1 MTMSEE
7 TRVDRRDL
15 LHRIALTGGALLLPG
30 SRPAPRAKAEP
41 EEEVSPAEDLMR
53 EHGVLNRV
61 LLVYEECQ
69 RRLSTRRPD
78 FPSRLLADGARI
90 IRNFVEDYHEKLEE
104 EHLFPRFE
112 KAGVQTALVEV
123 LRRQHRA
130 GRILTD
136 ELLHLA
142 NGMEI
147 RSTDGQKRLSANV
160 AAFIRMYRPHEA
172 REDTVLFPAF
182 RGIVSPHEYASL
194 GEDFERKEHQLFGKS
209 GFEGM
214 VERVATIEKELG
226 IYDLAKFTPAG

>member
-1 MTMSEE
+1 MSKE
-7 TRVDRRDL
+7 TSVDRRDL

-30 SRPAPRAKAEP
+30 SRPAPHKTDEP
-41 EEEVSPAEDLMR
+41 EEEEVSPAEDLMR
-53 EHGVLNRV
+53 EHGVLNRI
-61 LLVYEECQ
+61 LLVYEECV

-90 IRNFVEDYHEKLEE
+90 IRNFVEDYHERLEE
-104 EHLFPRFE
+104 DHLFPRFE
-112 KAGVQTALVEV
+112 KARVQTDLVAI

-142 NGMEI
+142 DGMGF
-147 RSTDGQKRLSANV
+147 RSPDGQKRLSANV

-182 RGIVSPHEYASL
+182 RGIVSAHEYASL
-194 GEDFERKEHQLFGKS
+194 GEDFERKEHQLFGKA
-209 GFEGM
+209 GFEGI
-214 VERVATIEKELG
+214 VENVAAIEKELG
-226 IYDLAKFTPAG
+226 IYDLATFTPAG